1 VLVFAVGGAHNEAL
15 MMLAA
20 LGGVYLLLAGREAG
34 TTAIVGAAAV
44 KLSAAVLLPFAVL
57 GSRRPGRALVWA
69 AAAAAAVAGISLLLF
84 GPQAV
89 SFVGVLGETRALAT
103 PNDVPGVLNDLLGL
117 GLSTET
123 LGTVG
128 NVALALVL
136 ALLLVRVHRGGD
148 WLENAA
154 WATLAMIA
162 TTTWLLPW
170 YLVWF
175 LPLAALA
182 RAPYQRLAGL
192 ALTALVIGLLLPP
205 LAGA

>member
-1 VLVFAVGGAHNEAL
+1 MV
-15 MMLAA
+15 
-20 LGGVYLLLAGREAG
+20 
-34 TTAIVGAAAV
+34 
-44 KLSAAVLLPFAVL
+44 
-57 GSRRPGRALVWA
+57 
-69 AAAAAAVAGISLLLF
+69 
-84 GPQAV
+84 
-89 SFVGVLGETRALAT
+89 
-103 PNDVPGVLNDLLGL
+103 
-117 GLSTET
+117 
-123 LGTVG
+123 
-128 NVALALVL
+128 LALVL
-136 ALLLVRVHRGGD
+136 VGLLVRVHRGGD

-154 WATLAMIA
+154 WASLAMIV